1 MAVPK
6 GRSTALAQVRW
17 RSGKLTQKNQ
27 ISFYWCKS
35 QQKLYLA
42 KNRRRTMDGLEIGNR
57 MKEFYENVLRTR
69 LMRRCPVALRMDG
82 KAFKHFTE
90 NFKNPYDRL
99 FRDTMQETM
108 LNLCQSIQGCVLGYT
123 QSDEI
128 TLSLVDYE
136 TFSQEAWFNY
146 EIQKMVSTAASMT
159 TMYFNK
165 IFERK
170 TREFVMENCCL
181 MDSNDDF
188 SQEENPNE
196 ELHRYVKI
204 YKDAVSKGAM
214 FDARCFNVPK
224 EEVTN
229 LIYWRQLVAIRNY
242 VQMAARTHLSNTE
255 VKNKITKEMKQMLE
269 QIGITWEDYPVD
281 CQRGACAIREQ
292 RDGDVRPHWYV
303 DKNIPIFKGKDRDYV
318 NRFVFIE

>member
-1 MAVPK
+1 
-6 GRSTALAQVRW
+6 
-17 RSGKLTQKNQ
+17 
-27 ISFYWCKS
+27 
-35 QQKLYLA
+35 
-42 KNRRRTMDGLEIGNR
+42 MDGLEIGNR
-57 MKEFYENVLRTR
+57 MKEFYENVPRTR

-90 NFKNPYDRL
+90 NFKKPYDRL

-128 TLSLVDYE
+128 TLILVDYE

-181 MDSNDDF
+181 MDSNDD
-188 SQEENPNE
+188 
-196 ELHRYVKI
+196 LAKKKI
-204 YKDAVSKGAM
+204 QTKSYIAM
-214 FDARCFNVPK
+214 
-224 EEVTN
+224 
-229 LIYWRQLVAIRNY
+229 
-242 VQMAARTHLSNTE
+242 
-255 VKNKITKEMKQMLE
+255 
-269 QIGITWEDYPVD
+269 
-281 CQRGACAIREQ
+281 
-292 RDGDVRPHWYV
+292 
-303 DKNIPIFKGKDRDYV
+303 
-318 NRFVFIE
+318 

>member
-57 MKEFYENVLRTR
+57 MKEFYENVPRTR

-90 NFKNPYDRL
+90 NFKKPYDRL

-108 LNLCQSIQGCVLGYT
+108 LNLCQSIQGCVFGYT

-128 TLSLVDYE
+128 TLILVDYE
-136 TFSQEAWFNY
+136 TISQEAWFNY

-188 SQEENPNE
+188 SQEENPDE

-204 YKDAVSKGAM
+204 YKDTVSKGAM

-224 EEVTN
+224 
-229 LIYWRQLVAIRNY
+229 
-242 VQMAARTHLSNTE
+242 
-255 VKNKITKEMKQMLE
+255 
-269 QIGITWEDYPVD
+269 
-281 CQRGACAIREQ
+281 
-292 RDGDVRPHWYV
+292 
-303 DKNIPIFKGKDRDYV
+303 
-318 NRFVFIE
+318 

>member
-42 KNRRRTMDGLEIGNR
+42 KNRRR
-57 MKEFYENVLRTR
+57 
-69 LMRRCPVALRMDG
+69 CPVALRMDG

-90 NFKNPYDRL
+90 NFKKPYDRL

-108 LNLCQSIQGCVLGYT
+108 LNLCQSIQGCVFGYT

-128 TLSLVDYE
+128 TLILVDYE
-136 TFSQEAWFNY
+136 TISQEAWFNY

-170 TREFVMENCCL
+170 TREFVMET
-181 MDSNDDF
+181 
-188 SQEENPNE
+188 
-196 ELHRYVKI
+196 
-204 YKDAVSKGAM
+204 AV
-214 FDARCFNVPK
+214 
-224 EEVTN
+224 
-229 LIYWRQLVAIRNY
+229 
-242 VQMAARTHLSNTE
+242 
-255 VKNKITKEMKQMLE
+255 
-269 QIGITWEDYPVD
+269 
-281 CQRGACAIREQ
+281 
-292 RDGDVRPHWYV
+292 
-303 DKNIPIFKGKDRDYV
+303 
-318 NRFVFIE
+318 